1 MKNWELL
8 KENVDVDKYAVAKA
22 MSMYGGG
29 FVKKLAELILLADPA
44 NLEKIKNAFPEYWEK
59 YSNMSG
65 TM

>member
-1 MKNWELL
+1 MKNWKLL
-8 KENVDVDKYAVAKA
+8 KENMDADKYVVARA

-29 FVKKLAELILLADPA
+29 FVKKLGELILLADPA

-65 TM
+65 DM